1 MSAHTDIQNG
11 DLAHEFY
18 RQVVRNDKVTMERC
32 LDNLIPQGDVDLVIP
47 RLHVDLPV
55 FLYEMPNCV
64 HDSAS
69 RR

>member
-1 MSAHTDIQNG
+1 MSSGSRFCFTVF
-11 DLAHEFY
+11 LF
-18 RQVVRNDKVTMERC
+18 K
-32 LDNLIPQGDVDLVIP
+32 GDVDLVIP